1 MFAANKLT
9 PPTLLDTLRQ
19 FVSSHVPLSNEEFA
33 LLAEMLEIR
42 NFDKKQQLL
51 KVGEVETYLNFLVK
65 GVARMYFLKDKT
77 EVITHI
83 ARENEMIGASA
94 SFLSGKPSSYFV
106 EALEPC
112 TFLSISRQRL
122 QQLYNLSP
130 RMDKLGRLMTT
141 YFFLQKEAWE
151 YESVRLDARERFTRF
166 VQNNK
171 DLVQRVPQKYLA
183 SYLNM
188 KPETFSR
195 LKNGLGRR
203 PPGSR

>member
-1 MFAANKLT
+1 LT
-9 PPTLLDTLRQ
+9 
-19 FVSSHVPLSNEEFA
+19 NEEFA

-42 NFDKKQQLL
+42 NFSKKQQLV
-51 KVGEVETYLNFLVK
+51 KVGEVENYLNFLVK
-65 GVARMYFLKDKT
+65 GLARMYFVKKGS

-83 ARENEMIGASA
+83 AKENEMIGSSA
-94 SFLSGKPSSYFV
+94 SFLSGKPSPYFV
-106 EALEPC
+106 ETLEPC
-112 TFLSISRQRL
+112 IFLSISRQQL

-166 VQNNK
+166 VHNNE
-171 DLVQRVPQKYLA
+171 DLVKRVPQKYLA

-195 LKNGLGRR
+195 LKNLLGKR
-203 PPGSR
+203 PSGSR